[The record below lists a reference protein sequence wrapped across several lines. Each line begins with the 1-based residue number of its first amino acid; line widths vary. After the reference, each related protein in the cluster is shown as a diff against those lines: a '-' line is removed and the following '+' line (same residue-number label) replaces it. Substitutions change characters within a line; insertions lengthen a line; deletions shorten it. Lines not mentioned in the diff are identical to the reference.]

1 MSPQLRTRRDGSV
14 RQARYRALQWPV
26 VLWLTLVWVAL
37 WRDLSPGTL
46 ALGVL
51 VAVLVCLVF
60 PLPPLRMRL
69 RIRPLP
75 LAWLVVRFGWDVVV
89 SSIQVARVA
98 LRPRPPV
105 NAVVQVD
112 LVTPSDF
119 VLTVVGEMTS
129 LIPGS
134 IVVEARR
141 STHTLFLHVLD
152 VRDTEG
158 AERFK
163 RSVLAQEQRVLRA
176 VGTLATDGGDPE
188 GDAR

>member
-176 VGTLATDGGDPE
+176 VGTLSTDAGDPE